1 MIKVAVTGAAGR
13 MGSGIIRKITEQE
26 DMEVVAAIEIPNSPL
41 AGKDIGIQA
50 GIDELGV
57 EIVGAE
63 NLEEALKSSGA
74 DVLVDFT
81 IAPAAE
87 KAIETASACG
97 VGVVVGTTG
106 FTDEQMQNNAE
117 NIKKNNVPAVIS
129 TNMSIGV
136 NVFFNTLKK
145 LAPLLYDYDIEII
158 EAHHN
163 QKIDAPS
170 GTALMLADSI
180 SEALDE
186 KPIYEFDRHSKRMKR
201 TKNEIGIHAVRG
213 GTIVGE
219 HEIIFAGPDEV
230 IKISHSAYSKQLFAN
245 GSVNAGLFLV
255 GKEPGFYSMKDLVN
269 E

>member
-1 MIKVAVTGAAGR
+1 MTRIILSGALGKMGKAITSCVANR
-13 MGSGIIRKITEQE
+13 
-26 DMEVVAAIEIPNSPL
+26 D
-41 AGKDIGIQA
+41 DC
-50 GIDELGV
+50 
-57 EIVGAE
+57 EIVAGVDLAS
-63 NLEEALKSSGA
+63 EESSFPIFKSFNDINVQA
-74 DVLVDFT
+74 DVIIDFSHPSVLNDLLT
-81 IAPAAE
+81 FA
-87 KAIETASACG
+87 K
-97 VGVVVGTTG
+97 
-106 FTDEQMQNNAE
+106 E
-117 NIKKNNVPAVIS
+117 NKTPAVIATTGLNEQQIEDIKTAS
-129 TNMSIGV
+129 KDVPLFFSANMSIGV
-136 NVFFNTLKK
+136 SLVSELAKK
-145 LAPLLYDYDIEII
+145 AAKVLQGSFDIEIV

-180 SEALDE
+180 CEALDE

-255 GKEPGFYSMKDLVN
+255 GKELGFYSMKDLVN
-269 E
+269 S

>member
-1 MIKVAVTGAAGR
+1 MTRIILSGALGK
-13 MGSGIIRKITEQE
+13 MGKAITSCVENRN
-26 DMEVVAAIEIPNSPL
+26 DC
-41 AGKDIGIQA
+41 
-50 GIDELGV
+50 
-57 EIVGAE
+57 EIVAGVDIATAE
-63 NLEEALKSSGA
+63 CSFPIYKSFNEINVDA
-74 DVLVDFT
+74 DVIIDFSHPSVLNDLLSF
-81 IAPAAE
+81 AKE
-87 KAIETASACG
+87 KK
-97 VGVVVGTTG
+97 
-106 FTDEQMQNNAE
+106 M
-117 NIKKNNVPAVIS
+117 PAVIATTGLNDEQIEAIKS
-129 TNMSIGV
+129 ASNEVPLFFSANMSIGV
-136 NVFFNTLKK
+136 SLVSELAKK
-145 LAPLLYDYDIEII
+145 AAKVLQGSFDIEIV

-255 GKEPGFYSMKDLVN
+255 GKEAGFYSMKDLVN
-269 E
+269 S

>member
-1 MIKVAVTGAAGR
+1 MTRIILSGALGK
-13 MGSGIIRKITEQE
+13 MGK
-26 DMEVVAAIEIPNSPL
+26 AIASCVDNR
-41 AGKDIGIQA
+41 D
-50 GIDELGV
+50 DC
-57 EIVGAE
+57 EIVAGVDLVTAE
-63 NLEEALKSSGA
+63 SSFPIFKSFNEINVDA
-74 DVLVDFT
+74 DVIIDFSHPSVLEDLL
-81 IAPAAE
+81 AFAKE
-87 KAIETASACG
+87 K
-97 VGVVVGTTG
+97 
-106 FTDEQMQNNAE
+106 
-117 NIKKNNVPAVIS
+117 KLPAVIATTGLNDEQIEDIKIAS
-129 TNMSIGV
+129 KDVPLFFSANMSIGV
-136 NVFFNTLKK
+136 SLVSELAKK
-145 LAPLLYDYDIEII
+145 AAKVLQGSFDIEIV

-245 GSVNAGLFLV
+245 GSVNAGLFLI
-255 GKEPGFYSMKDLVN
+255 GKEPGFYAMKDLVN
-269 E
+269 S

>member
-1 MIKVAVTGAAGR
+1 MTRIILSGALGK
-13 MGSGIIRKITEQE
+13 MGKAITACV
-26 DMEVVAAIEIPNSPL
+26 DARN
-41 AGKDIGIQA
+41 DC
-50 GIDELGV
+50 
-57 EIVGAE
+57 EIVAGVDLTTAE
-63 NLEEALKSSGA
+63 CSFPIYKSFADIDVDA
-74 DVLVDFT
+74 DVIIDFSHPSVLEDLLNF
-81 IAPAAE
+81 AKE
-87 KAIETASACG
+87 KK
-97 VGVVVGTTG
+97 
-106 FTDEQMQNNAE
+106 M
-117 NIKKNNVPAVIS
+117 PAVIATTGLTKQQIDEIKITS
-129 TNMSIGV
+129 SAVPLFFSANMSIGV
-136 NVFFNTLKK
+136 SLVSELAKK
-145 LAPLLYDYDIEII
+145 AAKVLGDSFDIEIV

-180 SEALDE
+180 SEALQE

-245 GSVNAGLFLV
+245 GSVNAGLFLI

-269 E
+269 S

>member
-1 MIKVAVTGAAGR
+1 MTRIILCGCSGK
-13 MGSGIIRKITEQE
+13 MGKNISTCVESRS
-26 DMEVVAAIEIPNSPL
+26 DC
-41 AGKDIGIQA
+41 
-50 GIDELGV
+50 
-57 EIVGAE
+57 EIVAGVDKVNIDCNYPVFNSFADI
-63 NLEEALKSSGA
+63 NIDA
-74 DVLVDFT
+74 DVIIDFSHPSVLDDLLSF
-81 IAPAAE
+81 A
-87 KAIETASACG
+87 KA
-97 VGVVVGTTG
+97 
-106 FTDEQMQNNAE
+106 
-117 NIKKNNVPAVIS
+117 KKMPAVIATTGLS
-129 TNMSIGV
+129 EEQVNDIKDASNIVPLFFSANMSLGV
-136 NVFFNTLKK
+136 SLISELAKK
-145 LAPLLYDYDIEII
+145 ATKVLQGNFDIEIV

-230 IKISHSAYSKQLFAN
+230 IKISHSAYSKQLFAT

-255 GKEPGFYSMKDLVN
+255 GKDAGFYSMKDLVN
-269 E
+269 EI

>member
-1 MIKVAVTGAAGR
+1 MTRIILSVALGKMCKA
-13 MGSGIIRKITEQE
+13 ITACV
-26 DMEVVAAIEIPNSPL
+26 DNRN
-41 AGKDIGIQA
+41 DC
-50 GIDELGV
+50 
-57 EIVGAE
+57 EIVAGVDLADAE
-63 NLEEALKSSGA
+63 CSFPIFKSFNDINVDADVIIDFSHTSMLEELLSFAKEKKIPA
-74 DVLVDFT
+74 V
-81 IAPAAE
+81 IA
-87 KAIETASACG
+87 
-97 VGVVVGTTG
+97 TTG
-106 FTDEQMQNNAE
+106 LNEQQIE
-117 NIKKNNVPAVIS
+117 DIKTVSNNVPLFFSA
-129 TNMSIGV
+129 NMSIGV
-136 NVFFNTLKK
+136 SLVSELDKK
-145 LAPLLYDYDIEII
+145 ATKVLQGSFDIEIV

-255 GKEPGFYSMKDLVN
+255 DKKPGFYSMKDLVN

>member
-1 MIKVAVTGAAGR
+1 MTRIILSGCCGKMGKAITACVTNR
-13 MGSGIIRKITEQE
+13 N
-26 DMEVVAAIEIPNSPL
+26 DC
-41 AGKDIGIQA
+41 
-50 GIDELGV
+50 
-57 EIVGAE
+57 EIVAGVD
-63 NLEEALKSSGA
+63 LISEALSYPVFKSFDDINVNA
-74 DVLVDFT
+74 DVIIDFSHPSVLSNLLDYAVKT
-81 IAPAAE
+81 
-87 KAIETASACG
+87 KT
-97 VGVVVGTTG
+97 
-106 FTDEQMQNNAE
+106 
-117 NIKKNNVPAVIS
+117 PAVIATTGLNEQQIDS
-129 TNMSIGV
+129 IKSASKDVALFFSANMSIGV
-136 NVFFNTLKK
+136 SLVSELAKK
-145 LAPLLYDYDIEII
+145 AAKVLGGSFDIEIV

-186 KPIYEFDRHSKRMKR
+186 KPVYEFDRHSKRMKR

-245 GSVNAGLFLV
+245 GSVNAGVYLV

-269 E
+269 EN

>member
-1 MIKVAVTGAAGR
+1 MIFTGRLIRPVLLMKGEVKMTNIILNGCNGKMGAAVTKAVSEREDCSIIAGVDLYGDNINYKVYR
-13 MGSGIIRKITEQE
+13 SFS
-26 DMEVVAAIEIPNSPL
+26 DLDVS
-41 AGKDIGIQA
+41 
-50 GIDELGV
+50 
-57 EIVGAE
+57 
-63 NLEEALKSSGA
+63 A
-74 DVLVDFT
+74 DVIIDFSNPSVLDDLLT
-81 IAPAAE
+81 YAKSNKTPI
-87 KAIETASACG
+87 ILC
-97 VGVVVGTTG
+97 TTG
-106 FTDEQMQNNAE
+106 FSEAQVE
-117 NIKKNNVPAVIS
+117 KIKEASKDVAIFYS
-129 TNMSIGV
+129 GNMSLGI
-136 NVFFNTLKK
+136 NLIIELSKKAAAVFSNNF
-145 LAPLLYDYDIEII
+145 DVEII
-158 EAHHN
+158 EKHHN

-180 SEALDE
+180 SEALNE

>member
-1 MIKVAVTGAAGR
+1 MTRIILCGCSGK
-13 MGSGIIRKITEQE
+13 MGKNITACV
-26 DMEVVAAIEIPNSPL
+26 DNRNDCEVVAGVDVIEGNYPYP
-41 AGKDIGIQA
+41 
-50 GIDELGV
+50 V
-57 EIVGAE
+57 F
-63 NLEEALKSSGA
+63 KSFNEVNIEA
-74 DVLVDFT
+74 DVIIDFSHPSVLNDLLSF
-81 IAPAAE
+81 A
-87 KAIETASACG
+87 KA
-97 VGVVVGTTG
+97 
-106 FTDEQMQNNAE
+106 
-117 NIKKNNVPAVIS
+117 KKMPAVIATTGLNEQQITS
-129 TNMSIGV
+129 IKEASSEIPLFFSANMSMGIS
-136 NVFFNTLKK
+136 LISELAKK
-145 LAPLLYDYDIEII
+145 ATKLLQGDFDIEIV

-230 IKISHSAYSKQLFAN
+230 IKISHSAYSKQLFAT

-255 GKEPGFYSMKDLVN
+255 GKPAGFYSMKDLVN
-269 E
+269 EI